1 MNCKMLAA
9 KEKGKIDME
18 IPGYLLSL
26 QRLWLKWPEM
36 FEGIRQNIEKLIAL
50 YETERREKERLARE
64 LSESREAVE
73 TGKKKIAELERQVD
87 NLKLTQAFTSPEGG
101 NPAAKEKIEKMIRQL
116 DRCIAQLER

>member
-1 MNCKMLAA
+1 
-9 KEKGKIDME
+9 
-18 IPGYLLSL
+18 
-26 QRLWLKWPEM
+26 M